1 MNRRGNMLEIFRNNE
16 TKTTA
21 QSRRT
26 RHGHAALELV
36 CSAFFLFVFA
46 VLSADICVV
55 LFGAYQNDR
64 ACRDAARSAAQGQ
77 DASQSTKLANA
88 ALRAHAGDGYYFSNP
103 VLDRA
108 IVYNDFGGMPPTGTS
123 PFVNVTTRTS
133 ARVPFSPLRF
143 SADAVFLDGGTVTF
157 KQSYT
162 FPIVRTK

>member
-1 MNRRGNMLEIFRNNE
+1 MRKVQTGRNRRD
-16 TKTTA
+16 
-21 QSRRT
+21 
-26 RHGHAALELV
+26 GHAAIELI
-36 CSAFFLFVFA
+36 CSGFFLFVFA

-77 DASQSTKLANA
+77 DAVQSTKLAKA
-88 ALRAHAGDGYYFSNP
+88 ALKAHAGDGYYFSDP
-103 VLDRA
+103 TLDRA
-108 IVYNDFGGMPPTGTS
+108 IVYNDFGGTPPAGTS
-123 PFVNVTTRTS
+123 PFVSVSTRTT

-143 SADAVFLDGGTVTF
+143 TADAVFLDGGAVTF